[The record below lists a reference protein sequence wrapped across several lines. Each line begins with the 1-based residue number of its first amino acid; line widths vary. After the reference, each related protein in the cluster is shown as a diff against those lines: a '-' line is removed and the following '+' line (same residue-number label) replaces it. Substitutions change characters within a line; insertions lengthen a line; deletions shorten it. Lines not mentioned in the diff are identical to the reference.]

1 MDHEEQTQGRV
12 DDAEENLLVRAP
24 HRSVCVCHSQTRCI
38 HTCAWP
44 AAAAAASVSTV
55 WAGSRCDLPVLPR
68 LVEVKYKPVHHVNR
82 KVVWV
87 LTITLVHT
95 ILGGTPRPMDKGLH
109 ELYLSDK
116 EWRRMAILQ
125 DQFKRRR
132 KKKVRAGLVP
142 HMFTMSNTRCCVF
155 CYVQG
160 LTGMNVYKFEN
171 KKIRKVLRAGRGA
184 PNKARY
190 GCRHHQY
197 TATQMGWV
205 SQQ

>member
-1 MDHEEQTQGRV
+1 MQKRTFWYVRLHVPCVTHRRV
-12 DDAEENLLVRAP
+12 IS
-24 HRSVCVCHSQTRCI
+24 HVCMACCC
-38 HTCAWP
+38 CA
-44 AAAAAASVSTV
+44 AVAASVSTA

-68 LVEVKYKPVHHVNR
+68 LVEVKFTPVHHVNR

-132 KKKVRAGLVP
+132 KKKVRGTGGDATCT
-142 HMFTMSNTRCCVF
+142 FTMSNTRCCVF

-190 GCRHHQY
+190 GCRHHQH
-197 TATQMGWV
+197 TATQMGV
-205 SQQ
+205 GLTTISPL